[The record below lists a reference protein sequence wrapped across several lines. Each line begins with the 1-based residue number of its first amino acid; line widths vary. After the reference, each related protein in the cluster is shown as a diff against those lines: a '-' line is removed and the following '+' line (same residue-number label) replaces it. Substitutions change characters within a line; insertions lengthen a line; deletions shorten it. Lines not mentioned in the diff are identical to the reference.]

1 MRLSFC
7 LSPVSL
13 SPVCDS
19 HYPSFSH
26 TPISLYLSLLLST
39 CLSVSPPMSVSPVC
53 VAHYLPL
60 SLICLSLPPVCLSQ
74 TCLSFSHVSFSLHLS
89 VCLSFH
95 LFLYLTRPTLQP
107 SHSLSL
113 TSICLS
119 LSLFLPHVSISHT
132 PVCVAYYLSL
142 SLSLPRLSLSGSLP
156 DVLQEAE
163 VPLVAQDKCQHW
175 LPEYNITSSMLCA
188 GYAEGGIDSCQVM
201 THLTHLDSTVHQP
214 SHPDP
219 DQPFR

>member
-1 MRLSFC
+1 MSLC
-7 LSPVSL
+7 LSAYVRLTCLCCSLLASLSHLSL
-13 SPVCDS
+13 SP
-19 HYPSFSH
+19 
-26 TPISLYLSLLLST
+26 T
-39 CLSVSPPMSVSPVC
+39 CLSLSN
-53 VAHYLPL
+53 L
-60 SLICLSLPPVCLSQ
+60 SLFLTRLIFPPPVCLSVFPPVS
-74 TCLSFSHVSFSLHLS
+74 LS
-89 VCLSFH
+89 
-95 LFLYLTRPTLQP
+95 YP
-107 SHSLSL
+107 SHSP
-113 TSICLS
+113 TIS
-119 LSLFLPHVSISHT
+119 LSLADLYLSVSVSVSPTCLYLSHT
-132 PVCVAYYLSL
+132 CLCCLLPVSL